1 MLPASCRSLQV
12 RNRNQNTTRPIDV
25 VIIMGV
31 KYSSDN
37 IRLIVDI
44 VDCAI
49 GVGSLHYLVV
59 AGLVAEVVVVKV

>member
-1 MLPASCRSLQV
+1 MLPASCRTLLV

-37 IRLIVDI
+37 IHLIVDI

-49 GVGSLHYLVV
+49 GVGSLCTI
-59 AGLVAEVVVVKV
+59 